1 MAFEVT
7 RLSVIDTQPSKAV
20 GVALPFSGKAVFNS
34 TYTSK
39 DALKTNI
46 INYFLTAKGERF
58 MNPNF
63 GNRLQNLLF
72 DNLTQE
78 KVSQIQST
86 VERDMEV
93 LFPRVNIINLTTVG
107 DPDTH
112 TVQFAMSYTVQD
124 TNIEDEV
131 IINFEQ

>member
-20 GVALPFSGKAVFNS
+20 GIALPFSGKAVFNS

-93 LFPRVNIINLTTVG
+93 LFPRVNIVNLTTVG
-107 DPDTH
+107 DPDTY